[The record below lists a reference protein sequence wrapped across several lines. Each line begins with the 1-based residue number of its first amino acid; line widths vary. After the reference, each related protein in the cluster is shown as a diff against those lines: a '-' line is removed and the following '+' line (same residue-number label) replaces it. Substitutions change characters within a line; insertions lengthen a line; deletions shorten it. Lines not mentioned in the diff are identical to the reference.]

1 MPFIS
6 SKLDQNIHIIVRDIV
21 IFMLL
26 VTGVIKRT
34 NLYSAKDRYIR
45 TTIYFSS
52 YFLSG
57 KKMTSRDDVQKS
69 YLSGRWRDIMTTCF
83 VAFLSK
89 IYL

>member
-1 MPFIS
+1 MGGSIP
-6 SKLDQNIHIIVRDIV
+6 
-21 IFMLL
+21 
-26 VTGVIKRT
+26 
-34 NLYSAKDRYIR
+34 RYTR

-52 YFLSG
+52 YFLAG

-69 YLSGRWRDIMTTCF
+69 YLSGRWRDIMTSCF